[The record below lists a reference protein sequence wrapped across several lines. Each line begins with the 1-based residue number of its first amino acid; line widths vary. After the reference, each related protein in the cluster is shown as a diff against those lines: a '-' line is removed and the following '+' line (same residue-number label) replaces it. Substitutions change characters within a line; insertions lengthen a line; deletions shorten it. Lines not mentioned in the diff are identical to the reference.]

1 MKKIYFLLLGV
12 ASLSACKKDSEPAP
26 ADNSPTG
33 LLLAKNWR
41 VTAQNLTVTSSV
53 LNTNVDMYATYYSN
67 ACQRDNFIKFNADKT
82 LTADEGAMKCNTTDP
97 QTKAGTWSFSSND
110 TKLNLVDP
118 TQGGAPIPFDIITLS
133 ATTLHIR
140 YTIVT
145 NGGIPVTNVNDITMT
160 AF

>member
-118 TQGGAPIPFDIITLS
+118 TQGGAPVPFDIITLS